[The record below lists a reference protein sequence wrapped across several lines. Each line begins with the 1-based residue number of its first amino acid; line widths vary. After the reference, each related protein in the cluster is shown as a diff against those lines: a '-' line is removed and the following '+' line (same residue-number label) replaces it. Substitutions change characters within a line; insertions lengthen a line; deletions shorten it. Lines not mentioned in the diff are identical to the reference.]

1 MIIACSAHQ
10 LRSHKIKKDIDDKFS
25 NFDKH
30 MVQYCTYLDFKQ
42 ENPYA
47 EVNPN
52 FEHIETPVTT
62 LDKVS
67 NKMSCYLPDE
77 DSRRAHIEALY
88 GSKDIN
94 KLNRI
99 AVNLSRGRA

>member
-1 MIIACSAHQ
+1 
-10 LRSHKIKKDIDDKFS
+10 
-25 NFDKH
+25 

-52 FEHIETPVTT
+52 FEHVETPVTT

-77 DSRRAHIEALY
+77 DSRRA
-88 GSKDIN
+88 
-94 KLNRI
+94 
-99 AVNLSRGRA
+99 